1 MVMKLV
7 FVLPDAISR
16 QHPQGREMRS
26 RLLTG
31 LLILSF
37 ITLPGP
43 SGAEKM
49 NEAFEVMPGCRA
61 LLAQLAESRLGQGY
75 CLGYVAA
82 LVDFPLGICAPGT
95 ATYGQAVR
103 VVTSY
108 VDARPDRQH
117 EPFAGLAMEAL
128 RQAWPCPL
136 ERRPAQSALPE

>member
-7 FVLPDAISR
+7 FVLPVAISR

-43 SGAEKM
+43 SEAEKM

-82 LVDFPLGICAPGT
+82 LVDSGHLRARDCHIRPSGAGRHFLCRGSTGPAARAFRRPR
-95 ATYGQAVR
+95 YGSA
-103 VVTSY
+103 S
-108 VDARPDRQH
+108 AS
-117 EPFAGLAMEAL
+117 LAMS
-128 RQAWPCPL
+128 P
-136 ERRPAQSALPE
+136 